1 MQSQSHVAGKPRAR
15 RNYLIFRG
23 RSPGWSYWDWL
34 KHLVV
39 SWNWR
44 MLDDHNVKVGPF
56 VLEVTP
62 YYMELL
68 WREWRAWSKWYLP
81 PWSLQGKTVLDIGA
95 GCGETALF
103 YYCHGAEKV
112 IAVEPEPSLAPLLK
126 RNGDRNRWNMEI
138 IERPFDRSMLGW
150 SFDFMKMDGEGC
162 ETQLLTAYSLPPCA
176 IEVHNKIDAQMLEER
191 FGLEVLPQKGN
202 WILRNPREQTVTLI
216 KSSERAAA

>member
-1 MQSQSHVAGKPRAR
+1 MILR
-15 RNYLIFRG
+15 R

-34 KHLVV
+34 KHLAV

-44 MLDDHNVKVGPF
+44 MVSDDQIKIGPY

-81 PWSLQGKTVLDIGA
+81 PWPLYGKTVLDVGA

-103 YYCHGAEKV
+103 YYYHGAEKV

-126 RNGDRNRWNMEI
+126 RNGDRNHWNMEI
-138 IERPFDRSMLGW
+138 IARPFDESMLGRR
-150 SFDFMKMDGEGC
+150 FDFMKMDGEGC
-162 ETQLLTAYSLPPCA
+162 EAQLLSLEVLPPCA
-176 IEVHNKIDAQMLEER
+176 IEVHDGTDAEMLQER

-202 WILRNPREQTVTLI
+202 WILRNPSKQTVTSI
-216 KSSERAAA
+216 RAPKRAAAP